1 MTLTSGFRW
10 VCILPLALMVWGL
23 QGCSSLAPSQKS
35 VTTASST
42 AWQPEDQMKW
52 DAVKIPGKVATQ
64 YSVVRVSNRSALQAN
79 AQSSASM
86 LRRNLRIAPEKLGTL
101 EFSWHVPALIAGAD
115 VGQRESDD
123 SPARLVLAFQG
134 DRGKFSAK
142 NAMLNELSLAL
153 MGEPM
158 PYATLMYIWCN
169 KRPVGTVVQNPRTDR
184 VRKLVVASGPH
195 HLNQWLRF
203 ERDVRA
209 DFELAFGEAPG
220 ALLGIGVMTDSD
232 NTQSNAVAWYGDIA
246 LR

>member
-1 MTLTSGFRW
+1 MLKQTHLLA
-10 VCILPLALMVWGL
+10 CALML
-23 QGCSSLAPSQKS
+23 CLTGCAHTGGERVSSDVPLPH
-35 VTTASST
+35 TWTARDIV
-42 AWQPEDQMKW
+42 AWQP
-52 DAVKIPGKVATQ
+52 VRLPGKQPTEFVLQRQA
-64 YSVVRVSNRSALQAN
+64 SRMALEAN

-86 LRRNLRIAPEKLGTL
+86 LRRNLRIEPEKLGTL

-123 SPARLVLAFQG
+123 SPARLVLAFDG
-134 DRGKFSAK
+134 DRSTFSAK
-142 NAMLNELSLAL
+142 NAMLSELSLAL

-184 VRKLVVASGPH
+184 IRKLVVASGPDQ
-195 HLNQWLRF
+195 LNQWLRF
-203 ERDVRA
+203 ERDIRA

-232 NTQSNAVAWYGDIA
+232 NTQSNALAWYGDIA

>member
-1 MTLTSGFRW
+1 MGKPTQLLAFALILGLTGCAHNIGERVSDTPTLPQTW
-10 VCILPLALMVWGL
+10 
-23 QGCSSLAPSQKS
+23 
-35 VTTASST
+35 TAKDIV
-42 AWQPEDQMKW
+42 AWQ
-52 DAVKIPGKVATQ
+52 AVRLPGKQTTEFVLKQHT
-64 YSVVRVSNRSALQAN
+64 SREVVQAK

-86 LRRNLRIAPEKLGTL
+86 LRRNLRIEPDKLGTL

-123 SPARLVLAFQG
+123 SPARLVLAFDG
-134 DRGKFSAK
+134 DRANFSPK

>member
-1 MTLTSGFRW
+1 VR
-10 VCILPLALMVWGL
+10 LPGKQATEFVLK
-23 QGCSSLAPSQKS
+23 QKS
-35 VTTASST
+35 SQLV
-42 AWQPEDQMKW
+42 
-52 DAVKIPGKVATQ
+52 
-64 YSVVRVSNRSALQAN
+64 LQAN
-79 AQSSASM
+79 AKSSASM
-86 LRRNLRIAPEKLGTL
+86 LRQNLRIDPEKLGTL

-115 VGQRESDD
+115 VGQRENDD
-123 SPARLVLAFQG
+123 SPARLVLAFEG
-134 DRGKFSAK
+134 DRSTFSAK

-169 KRPVGTVVQNPRTDR
+169 KRPVGTVVHNPRTDR
-184 VRKLVVASGPH
+184 VRKLVVASGPNQ
-195 HLNQWLRF
+195 LNQWLRF

-232 NTQSNAVAWYGDIA
+232 NTQSNAMAWYGNIA

>member
-1 MTLTSGFRW
+1 MAMLKPTHLLAFALILGLTGCAHNLAERVSENPTLPQTW
-10 VCILPLALMVWGL
+10 
-23 QGCSSLAPSQKS
+23 
-35 VTTASST
+35 TAKEIV
-42 AWQPEDQMKW
+42 AWQP
-52 DAVKIPGKVATQ
+52 VRFPGKQATEFVLQ
-64 YSVVRVSNRSALQAN
+64 HHSSRLVVQAN

-86 LRRNLRIAPEKLGTL
+86 LRRNLRVAPEKLGTL

-115 VGQRESDD
+115 VGQRENDD
-123 SPARLVLAFQG
+123 SPARLVLAFEG
-134 DRGKFSAK
+134 DRSTFSAK

-169 KRPVGTVVQNPRTDR
+169 KRPVGTVVHNPRTDR
-184 VRKLVVASGPH
+184 VRKLVVASGPNQ
-195 HLNQWLRF
+195 LNQWLRF
-203 ERDVRA
+203 ERDIRA

-232 NTQSNAVAWYGDIA
+232 NTQSNAMAWYGDIA

>member
-1 MTLTSGFRW
+1 MLKQSHLFACAMALGMTGCAHTVGERVSGD
-10 VCILPLALMVWGL
+10 VTLPQTW
-23 QGCSSLAPSQKS
+23 
-35 VTTASST
+35 TAKEIV
-42 AWQPEDQMKW
+42 AWQP
-52 DAVKIPGKVATQ
+52 VRLPGKQPTEFVLQQQA
-64 YSVVRVSNRSALQAN
+64 SRLALEAN

-123 SPARLVLAFQG
+123 SPARLVLAFEG
-134 DRGKFSAK
+134 DRSKFSAK

-169 KRPVGTVVQNPRTDR
+169 KRPVGTVVENPRTDR
-184 VRKLVVASGPH
+184 IRKLVVASGPDQ
-195 HLNQWLRF
+195 LNQWLRF
-203 ERDVRA
+203 ERDIRA

-232 NTQSNAVAWYGDIA
+232 NTQSNAMAWYGDIA

>member
-1 MTLTSGFRW
+1 MLKQSHLFACAMALGMTGCAHTVGERVSGDFT
-10 VCILPLALMVWGL
+10 LPQTW
-23 QGCSSLAPSQKS
+23 
-35 VTTASST
+35 TAKEIV
-42 AWQPEDQMKW
+42 AWQP
-52 DAVKIPGKVATQ
+52 VRLPGKQPTEFVLQQQA
-64 YSVVRVSNRSALQAN
+64 SRLALEAN

-123 SPARLVLAFQG
+123 SPARLVLAFEG
-134 DRGKFSAK
+134 DRSKFSAK

-169 KRPVGTVVQNPRTDR
+169 KRPVGTVVENPRTDR
-184 VRKLVVASGPH
+184 IRKLVVASGPDQ
-195 HLNQWLRF
+195 LNQWLRF
-203 ERDVRA
+203 ERDIRA

-232 NTQSNAVAWYGDIA
+232 NTQSNAMAWYGDIA

>member
-1 MTLTSGFRW
+1 MGGKLGFQVVDSGANLMAGLDQLQQQASR
-10 VCILPLALMVWGL
+10 LAL
-23 QGCSSLAPSQKS
+23 
-35 VTTASST
+35 
-42 AWQPEDQMKW
+42 E
-52 DAVKIPGKVATQ
+52 
-64 YSVVRVSNRSALQAN
+64 AN

-123 SPARLVLAFQG
+123 SPARLVLAFEG
-134 DRGKFSAK
+134 DRSKFSAK

-169 KRPVGTVVQNPRTDR
+169 KRPVGTVVENPRTDR
-184 VRKLVVASGPH
+184 IRKLVVASGPDQ
-195 HLNQWLRF
+195 LNQWLRF
-203 ERDVRA
+203 ERDIRA

-232 NTQSNAVAWYGDIA
+232 NTQSNTMAWYGDIA

>member
-1 MTLTSGFRW
+1 MLKQTHLLACAMILCFTGCAHTLGERVSSDHP
-10 VCILPLALMVWGL
+10 LPQTW
-23 QGCSSLAPSQKS
+23 
-35 VTTASST
+35 TAKEIV
-42 AWQPEDQMKW
+42 AWQS
-52 DAVKIPGKVATQ
+52 VRLPGKQPTEFVLQQQA
-64 YSVVRVSNRSALQAN
+64 SRMALEAN

-86 LRRNLRIAPEKLGTL
+86 LRRSLRIEPEKLGTL

-123 SPARLVLAFQG
+123 SPARLVLAFEG
-134 DRGKFSAK
+134 DRSKFSPK

-184 VRKLVVASGPH
+184 IRKLVVASGPEQ
-195 HLNQWLRF
+195 LNQWLRF
-203 ERDVRA
+203 ERDIRV

-232 NTQSNAVAWYGDIA
+232 NTQSNALAWYGDIA

>member
-1 MTLTSGFRW
+1 
-10 VCILPLALMVWGL
+10 
-23 QGCSSLAPSQKS
+23 
-35 VTTASST
+35 
-42 AWQPEDQMKW
+42 
-52 DAVKIPGKVATQ
+52 
-64 YSVVRVSNRSALQAN
+64 
-79 AQSSASM
+79 
-86 LRRNLRIAPEKLGTL
+86 LGTL

-115 VGQRESDD
+115 VGLRESDD
-123 SPARLVLAFQG
+123 SPARLVLAFDG
-134 DRGKFSAK
+134 DRANFSPK

>member
-1 MTLTSGFRW
+1 MAMLKRTHLFACSL
-10 VCILPLALMVWGL
+10 ILALS
-23 QGCSSLAPSQKS
+23 GCAHTVGERANGPISLPQ
-35 VTTASST
+35 TWTAKEIV
-42 AWQPEDQMKW
+42 AWQP
-52 DAVKIPGKVATQ
+52 VRLPGKQATEFVLQ
-64 YSVVRVSNRSALQAN
+64 QHASRIVVEAN

-86 LRRNLRIAPEKLGTL
+86 LRRNLRIEPEKLGTL

-115 VGQRESDD
+115 VGQRENDD
-123 SPARLVLAFQG
+123 SPARLVLAFEG
-134 DRGKFSAK
+134 DRGKFSPK

-184 VRKLVVASGPH
+184 VRKLVVASGPDQ
-195 HLNQWLRF
+195 LNQWLRF
-203 ERDVRA
+203 ERDIKA

-232 NTQSNAVAWYGDIA
+232 NTQSNAMAWYGDIA